1 MAYSYEFFTNSST
14 HTPYNGLIEVKQMKY
29 KTVALPYEPRAEKMA
44 IQTQNTVN
52 EFAKK
57 GWKVVSC
64 SITPS
69 AHAILILEEVTA
81 E

>member
-1 MAYSYEFFTNSST
+1 
-14 HTPYNGLIEVKQMKY
+14 MKY
-29 KTVALPYEPRAEKMA
+29 KTVALAYEPRAEKMA
-44 IQTQNTVN
+44 IQIQNTIN
-52 EFAKK
+52 EFAEK

-69 AHAILILEEVTA
+69 ARAILILEELTA

>member
-1 MAYSYEFFTNSST
+1 
-14 HTPYNGLIEVKQMKY
+14 
-29 KTVALPYEPRAEKMA
+29 MA
-44 IQTQNTVN
+44 IQIQNSVN
-52 EFAKK
+52 EFAEK